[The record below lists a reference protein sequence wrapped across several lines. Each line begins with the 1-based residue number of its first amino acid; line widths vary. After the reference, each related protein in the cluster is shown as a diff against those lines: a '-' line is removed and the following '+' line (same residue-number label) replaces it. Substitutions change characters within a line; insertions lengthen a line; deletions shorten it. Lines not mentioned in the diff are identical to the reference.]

1 MKKKLLALSVLMIC
15 LSLVSLGTLAYFNA
29 EDTAH
34 NVISSGSVNI
44 ELVEKTKGDDGKL
57 VDFPKDGI
65 EGVMPG
71 TSVSKIV
78 TVKNTGEADAYIRVW
93 VNTAISEPGDPI
105 TNPTIKC
112 LPLTI
117 TVDGE
122 EVDVLTLDYNTE
134 DWTQGEDGY
143 WYYNEVLKAGD
154 TTEALFE
161 NVSFHKLMGNVY
173 QNSKALVD
181 VTAEAT
187 QSANQKAEHPWEAKG
202 WPET

>member
-1 MKKKLLALSVLMIC
+1 MKRKLLALAVLMIC
-15 LSLVSLGTLAYFNA
+15 VSLVSLGTVAYFNA

-34 NVISSGSVNI
+34 NVITSGSVNI
-44 ELVEKTKGDDGKL
+44 ELVEKTKGDDGSL
-57 VDFPKDGI
+57 ADFPKKGI

-78 TVKNTGEADAYIRVW
+78 TVKNTGEAPAYIRVW
-93 VNTAISEPGDPI
+93 VNSSISEPGDPI

-117 TVDGE
+117 TVNGE
-122 EVDVLTLDYNTE
+122 EVDVLTMDYNTE

-161 NVSFHKLMGNVY
+161 NVSFHKQMGNVY

>member
-65 EGVMPG
+65 LGVMPG
-71 TSVSKIV
+71 TAVSKIV
-78 TVKNTGEADAYIRVW
+78 TVKNTGEAAAYIRVW

-105 TNPTIKC
+105 TNPLIKN

-161 NVSFHKLMGNVY
+161 NVSFHKQMGNVY

-181 VTAEAT
+181 VTAQAT
-187 QSANQKAEHPWEAKG
+187 QVANNGESAVEAKG

>member
-78 TVKNTGEADAYIRVW
+78 TVKNIGEADAYIRVW

-105 TNPTIKC
+105 TNPLIKN

-122 EVDVLTLDYNTE
+122 EVEVLTLDYNTE

-143 WYYNEVLKAGD
+143 WYYNKALKVGES
-154 TTEALFE
+154 TEALFE
-161 NVSFHKLMGNVY
+161 NVSFHKLMGNTY

-181 VTAEAT
+181 VTAQAT
-187 QSANQKAEHPWEAKG
+187 QVANNGDSAVEAKG

>member
-1 MKKKLLALSVLMIC
+1 MKRKLLALAAMMIC
-15 LSLVSLGTLAYFNA
+15 LSLVSLGTVAYFNA

-44 ELVEKTKGDDGKL
+44 ELVEQTKGDNGAL
-57 VDFPKDGI
+57 ADFPEEGI

-78 TVKNTGEADAYIRVW
+78 TVKNTGESAAYVRMKVSS
-93 VNTAISEPGDPI
+93 AITETGGAAK
-105 TNPTIKC
+105 N

-117 TVDGE
+117 TVGGE

-134 DWTQGEDGY
+134 DWTLGEDGF
-143 WYYNEVLKAGD
+143 WYYNKAVKVGE

-161 NVSFHKLMGNVY
+161 NVSFHKQMGNVY

-181 VTAEAT
+181 VSAQAT
-187 QSANQKAEHPWEAKG
+187 QTANNGKSAMDAKG

>member
-1 MKKKLLALSVLMIC
+1 MKKKLLALAAIMIC
-15 LSLVSLGTLAYFNA
+15 VSIVSLGTVAYFNA
-29 EDTAH
+29 EQQAH
-34 NVISSGSVNI
+34 NIITTGSI
-44 ELVEKTKGDDGKL
+44 DIDLVEEMIVDGTKVPFEDQ
-57 VDFPKDGI
+57 

-71 TSVSKIV
+71 ESVSKIV

-105 TNPTIKC
+105 SNPLIKN

-134 DWTQGEDGY
+134 DWTKGEDGY
-143 WYYNEVLKAGD
+143 WYYNKALKVGES
-154 TTEALFE
+154 TEALFE

>member
-65 EGVMPG
+65 LGVMPG
-71 TSVSKIV
+71 TAVSKIV
-78 TVKNTGEADAYIRVW
+78 TVKNTGEAAAYIRVW

-105 TNPTIKC
+105 TNPLIKN

-143 WYYNEVLKAGD
+143 WYYNKALKVGES
-154 TTEALFE
+154 TEALFE
-161 NVSFHKLMGNVY
+161 NVAFHKLMGNVY

-181 VTAEAT
+181 VTAQAT
-187 QSANQKAEHPWEAKG
+187 QVANNGESAVEAKG

>member
-15 LSLVSLGTLAYFNA
+15 LSLISLGTLAYFNA

-65 EGVMPG
+65 LGVMPG
-71 TSVSKIV
+71 TAVSKIV
-78 TVKNTGEADAYIRVW
+78 TVKNTGESAAYIRVW
-93 VNTAISEPGDPI
+93 VDSAISEQGDPI
-105 TNPTIKC
+105 TNPLIKN
-112 LPLTI
+112 LPMTI

-122 EVDVLTLDYNTE
+122 EVDVLTMDYNTE
-134 DWTQGEDGY
+134 DWTKGEDGY
-143 WYYNEVLKAGD
+143 WYYNKALKVGES
-154 TTEALFE
+154 TEALFE
-161 NVSFHKLMGNVY
+161 NVAFHKLMGNVY
-173 QNSKALVD
+173 QNSKALVN
-181 VTAEAT
+181 VSAQAT
-187 QSANQKAEHPWEAKG
+187 QVANNGESAVEAKG

>member
-34 NVISSGSVNI
+34 NVISSGSVKI
-44 ELVEKTKGDDGKL
+44 ELVEKTKGDDGNL
-57 VDFPKDGI
+57 VDFPEDGI
-65 EGVMPG
+65 LGVMPG
-71 TSVSKIV
+71 TAVSKIV
-78 TVKNTGEADAYIRVW
+78 TVKNTGESAAYIRVW

-105 TNPTIKC
+105 TNPLIKN

-122 EVDVLTLDYNTE
+122 EVEVLTLDYNTE
-134 DWTQGEDGY
+134 DWTQGEDGC
-143 WYYNEVLKAGD
+143 WYYNKALKVGES
-154 TTEALFE
+154 TEALFE
-161 NVSFHKLMGNVY
+161 NVAFHKLMGNVY
-173 QNSKALVD
+173 QNSKALVN
-181 VTAEAT
+181 VSAQAT
-187 QSANQKAEHPWEAKG
+187 QVANNGESAVEAKG

>member
-78 TVKNTGEADAYIRVW
+78 TVKNTGEAPAYIRVW

-181 VTAEAT
+181 VTAQAT
-187 QSANQKAEHPWEAKG
+187 QVANNGDSAVEAKG

>member
-57 VDFPKDGI
+57 ADFPEKGI

-78 TVKNTGEADAYIRVW
+78 TVKNTGESAAYIRVW
-93 VNTAISEPGDPI
+93 VDSAISEPGDPI
-105 TNPTIKC
+105 TNPLIKN

-122 EVDVLTLDYNTE
+122 EVDVLTMDYNTE
-134 DWTQGEDGY
+134 DWTKGEDGY
-143 WYYNEVLKAGD
+143 WYYNKALKVGES
-154 TTEALFE
+154 TEALFE
-161 NVSFHKLMGNVY
+161 NVAFHKLMGNVY
-173 QNSKALVD
+173 QNSKALVN
-181 VTAEAT
+181 VSAQAT
-187 QSANQKAEHPWEAKG
+187 QVANNGESAVEAKG

>member
-1 MKKKLLALSVLMIC
+1 MKKKLLALAAIMIC
-15 LSLVSLGTLAYFNA
+15 VSIVSLGTVAYFNA
-29 EDTAH
+29 EQQAH
-34 NVISSGSVNI
+34 NIITTGSI
-44 ELVEKTKGDDGKL
+44 DIDLVEEMIVDGTKVPFEDQ
-57 VDFPKDGI
+57 

-71 TSVSKIV
+71 ESVSKIV

-105 TNPTIKC
+105 SNPLIKN

-122 EVDVLTLDYNTE
+122 EVEVLTLDYNTE

-143 WYYNEVLKAGD
+143 WYYNKALKVGES
-154 TTEALFE
+154 TEALFE
-161 NVSFHKLMGNVY
+161 NVSFHKLMGNTY

-181 VTAEAT
+181 VTAQAT
-187 QSANQKAEHPWEAKG
+187 QVANNGDSAVEAKG

>member
-65 EGVMPG
+65 LGVMPG
-71 TSVSKIV
+71 TAVSKIV
-78 TVKNTGEADAYIRVW
+78 TVKNTGESAAYIRVW

-105 TNPTIKC
+105 TNPLIKN

-122 EVDVLTLDYNTE
+122 EVDVLTMDYNTE

-181 VTAEAT
+181 VTAQAT
-187 QSANQKAEHPWEAKG
+187 QVANNGDSAVEAKG